1 MRRVGGRDG
10 IGTGGKFLG
19 RRMGSRAWTEALERS
34 RGSSSIIGG
43 QKIYVNAFG
52 LEVLMMGNGYNGFSF

>member
-1 MRRVGGRDG
+1 
-10 IGTGGKFLG
+10 
-19 RRMGSRAWTEALERS
+19 MGELKGPDRSQAWTEALERR

-52 LEVLMMGNGYNGFSF
+52 LEVLMMGKRRLL